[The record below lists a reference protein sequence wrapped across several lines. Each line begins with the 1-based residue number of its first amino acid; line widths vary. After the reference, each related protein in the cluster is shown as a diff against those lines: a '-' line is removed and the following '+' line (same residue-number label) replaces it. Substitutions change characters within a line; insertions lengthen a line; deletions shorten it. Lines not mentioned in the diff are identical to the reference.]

1 MISGRAWDYVD
12 GIWDRSILPALIE
25 YIRIPNKSPA
35 FDPEWQAHGYMDEA
49 VARFV
54 AFAETQPIP
63 GLGIEVMRLAGR
75 TPLILIDIPGI
86 DIPGIDLPGIDSPGL
101 DTRTAA
107 PVLLYGHLDKQPEM
121 SGWRAGLGPWLP
133 VMEGDRLYG

>member
-1 MISGRAWDYVD
+1 MRIMGANMISGRAWDYVD
-12 GIWDRSILPALIE
+12 GVWDRSILPELVE

-63 GLGIEVMRLAGR
+63 GLAIEVARLAGR
-75 TPLILIDIPGI
+75 TPLIFIDIPGI
-86 DIPGIDLPGIDSPGL
+86 ELRVWTPALP
-101 DTRTAA
+101 RRCCFTAI
-107 PVLLYGHLDKQPEM
+107 
-121 SGWRAGLGPWLP
+121 STNSR
-133 VMEGDRLYG
+133 R